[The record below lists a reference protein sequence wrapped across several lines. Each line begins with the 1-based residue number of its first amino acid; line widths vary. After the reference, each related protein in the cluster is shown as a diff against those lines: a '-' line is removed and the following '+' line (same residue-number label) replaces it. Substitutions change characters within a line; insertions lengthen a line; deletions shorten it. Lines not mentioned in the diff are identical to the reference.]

1 MRLIYVVLLVFM
13 STLLIESYTHN
24 AIASSKSNARS
35 SHKSHSR
42 KKSVARGPTDVWER
56 IRAGLRIP
64 RPGPASPLLEEI
76 AAAKHTTVAGIPD
89 SINTTSTTDV
99 TTGTAKP
106 RISSV
111 IIPKSNKTD
120 ASLADKS
127 RTRHVLMPHKADNL
141 NQNADNSLNKYTRLG
156 RQKLG
161 HKESTILL
169 KKNGAINSTESKN
182 TDISLLKSDK
192 LFKSPSMQRVRTRL
206 GLHPELFKQNPEP
219 EIVAAESN
227 KTSITTKTKPQPQA
241 MIKGCA
247 DLNRPQIVQLARQGL
262 IPATYAELAAQCV
275 AKQNASYQRVNS
287 RIESYSQQI
296 GHLKQV
302 AERARPYLYHIV
314 DSLNKH
320 GMPMDLALLPIVE
333 SAFHAT
339 ALSNKAAAGI
349 WQFIPSTGKEYGL
362 VQHASYDGRLDVTSA
377 TNAAIRFLSGLNG
390 HFKGDW
396 LLSLAAYNSGQGTV
410 DAAIAQNQAA
420 GLDTDFWS
428 LDLPAETE
436 DYVPRLLALSSIFA
450 NPASYGLKLRPLKNE
465 PYFIKV
471 ILDRSSDIDLLVNR
485 DLKTIA
491 KLANYD
497 PDEFSLLNTAYLNST
512 ILEKKP
518 FNLLMPIG
526 NANLLQQ
533 SLAFMSQS
541 NKDLKTPETKALA
554 DLNLAIETTK
564 PAYEQ
569 AFLVLGSESSTFFK
583 KKPIQFDIKQEST
596 SEEQSRSG
604 IPADNSLM
612 IHYLDKGET
621 LTSLAEYYGISE
633 NKLREL
639 NKIKR
644 HQSIGLGHRLFI
656 PFKQLMSETA
666 RKTNP
671 SILFKDLK

>member
-1 MRLIYVVLLVFM
+1 M
-13 STLLIESYTHN
+13 ESYTHN
-24 AIASSKSNARS
+24 AIASSKSSARS
-35 SHKSHSR
+35 SHKAHSR
-42 KKSVARGPTDVWER
+42 KKSVAKGTTDVWER

-64 RPGPASPLLEEI
+64 RPGPVSPLLEEI
-76 AAAKHTTVAGIPD
+76 AAAKHTTVTGIPD
-89 SINTTSTTDV
+89 SIKTTSTTDV
-99 TTGTAKP
+99 TTGSAKP

-120 ASLADKS
+120 TLLANKP

-141 NQNADNSLNKYTRLG
+141 NQNTDDSLNKYTRLG

-169 KKNGAINSTESKN
+169 KKNGTTNSIESKN

-192 LFKSPSMQRVRTRL
+192 LFKSSSMQRVRTRL
-206 GLHPELFKQNPEP
+206 GLHPELFKQNPMP
-219 EIVAAESN
+219 ENGAAESN
-227 KTSITTKTKPQPQA
+227 KTSTATKAKPQPQGVV
-241 MIKGCA
+241 KGCA
-247 DLNRPQIVQLARQGL
+247 DLNHPQIAQLAQQGL

-275 AKQNASYQRVNS
+275 AKQSAGYQRVNNH
-287 RIESYSQQI
+287 IAGYSQQI
-296 GHLKQV
+296 GHLMQV

-314 DSLNKH
+314 DSLSKH

-339 ALSNKAAAGI
+339 ALSNKSAAGI

-362 VQHASYDGRLDVTSA
+362 VQHASYDGRLDITSA
-377 TNAAIRFLSGLNG
+377 TTAAIRFLSGLNG

-450 NPASYGLKLRPLKNE
+450 NPANYGLKLRPLKNE

-471 ILDRSSDIDLLVNR
+471 ILDRPSDIDLLVNR

-491 KLANYD
+491 RLANYD

-541 NKDLKTPETKALA
+541 NKELNKLETKTLA

-564 PAYEQ
+564 PVYEQ
-569 AFLVLGSESSTFFK
+569 ACLILRSEPPIFLK
-583 KKPIQFDIKQEST
+583 KKPIQFDIKPEST
-596 SEEQSRSG
+596 NEEQSQSG
-604 IPADNSLM
+604 IPVDNSLM

-621 LTSLAEYYGISE
+621 LKSLAEYHGISE

-644 HQSIGLGHRLFI
+644 RQSIGLGHRLFI
-656 PFKQLMSETA
+656 PFKLISETA

-671 SILFKDLK
+671 SILFKNLR